1 MKWFAVLLLAIVLL
15 SFSVAFIPI
24 ILDIINPSYEFVSV
38 DDLVASLDNLAKAE
52 QNVRK
57 ETCLFGTV
65 DSIGTKN
72 FILKPVF
79 FDMEFVIPLSKSDL
93 IDLNKGEYIAIRAV
107 VDDVQPDG
115 FSFKKCHVVPL
126 YEMDNYFNEFVSK
139 ASLSKLREKKS
150 YLTIIDY
157 VTKRGEKFRVDSDFY
172 LRDLLLGRWEAF
184 SITYF
189 KVEFLRNG
197 QCIELHD
204 NGYSTV
210 SSEYRWDVENC
221 KLALR
226 RTDSTNQKVEKV
238 NPVYKVTENVIIV
251 NNNTLYVRID

>member
-24 ILDIINPSYEFVSV
+24 ILNIINPTYEFVSV

-79 FDMEFVIPLSKSDL
+79 FDMQFVIPMSKSDL

-115 FSFKKCHVVPL
+115 FSFKKCRVVPL
-126 YEMDNYFNEFVSK
+126 YEMDKYFNEFVSK

-157 VTKRGEKFRVDSDFY
+157 VTKRGEKFKVDSDFY
-172 LRDLLLGRWEAF
+172 LKDLLLGRWEAF

-189 KVEFLRNG
+189 KAEFLRNG